1 MSQIFPHC
9 RKANLVVLGM
19 SAVLAG
25 CATPGISPAPELQPP
40 EARKTIA
47 VLHAA
52 GVQIYQCKR
61 ANDGRLAWTF
71 SAPEATLKDDTGQ
84 LVVKHYAGPTWEAPD
99 GSKVTGKVL
108 RQMPNTQQPD
118 SIPLL
123 LLQATSTGGPGLL
136 SRARYVQR
144 LNTQGGQALPQVCTQ
159 EGLENRIPYR
169 ADYVFLE

>member
-1 MSQIFPHC
+1 
-9 RKANLVVLGM
+9 M
-19 SAVLAG
+19 SAGIPRHAKQGLAILG
-25 CATPGISPAPELQPP
+25 LMLAACASPKISAPPDLQPSDG
-40 EARKTIA
+40 RGTIA
-47 VLHAA
+47 TLHAT

-61 ANDGRLAWTF
+61 APDGRLSWSF
-71 SAPEATLKDDTGQ
+71 VAPQATLSDTTGQ

-123 LLQATSTGGPGLL
+123 LLQATSTGGAGLL
-136 SRARYVQR
+136 SKTRYVQR
-144 LNTQGGQALPQVCTQ
+144 LNTQGGQAPAQACTQ
-159 EGLENRIPYR
+159 EGQETRTPYR